1 MTIKSVR
8 EVNSKSMHEASY
20 LTHKLVQWSYITQAL
35 LKYKQPLKVFRGKGV
50 LKINSKFTGE
60 HPC

>member
-8 EVNSKSMHEASY
+8 EVNGKSMHEASY

-35 LKYKQPLKVFRGKGV
+35 LKYKQPLRGIPRKRCSED
-50 LKINSKFTGE
+50 KQ
-60 HPC
+60 